1 MNGLEAVGAVS
12 SATPASELSG
22 SQPIQTDLTTSA
34 KSLSSFADFIA
45 AGLGSVEAKVDH
57 ANEMAKAFV
66 LDESVPI
73 HQVTMAIEEARMA
86 VELTMQVRSRLVEGY
101 REIMNMQL

>member
-1 MNGLEAVGAVS
+1 MSGIEAVAAVT

-22 SQPIQTDLTTSA
+22 TQPIQSDLATS
-34 KSLSSFADFIA
+34 SDNLSSFADFIA

-57 ANEMAKAFV
+57 ADEMAKAFV